1 MIVLSLK
8 PRHAEAILAG
18 SKTVEFR
25 RTRPRVRTAT
35 PALLYATTPVRALVG
50 TCIVTAVESGH
61 PAALWHAHGARS
73 GLDHGEFLSYFD
85 GVHTGSALSLTSP
98 RRLGRPIPLPELRST
113 PNGFHAPQ
121 SFAYVETET
130 ATDSSRRPSP
140 QTSPTVPDPVPQPP
154 PRESMSP
161 SPGTLS
167 P

>member
-73 GLDHGEFLSYFD
+73 GLDHGEFLSYFE
-85 GVHTGSALSLTSP
+85 GLHTGSALSLASP
-98 RRLGRPIPLPELRST
+98 RRLSRPIPLLELRST
-113 PNGFHAPQ
+113 PNGFHPPQ
-121 SFAYVETET
+121 SFAYVDTET
-130 ATDSSRRPSP
+130 ANRLL
-140 QTSPTVPDPVPQPP
+140 QTAEPPDAGNGPQPGRVRRAAQAGAP
-154 PRESMSP
+154 
-161 SPGTLS
+161 
-167 P
+167 